1 MLKRKTLLSLLLASS
16 LTLTACGDTRF
27 ERAGSGAIIGGAAG
41 GASGVICCGN
51 PLDSGAAGLII
62 GAAVGALIG
71 FIINHPLI
79 FDDGY
84 RE

>member
-1 MLKRKTLLSLLLASS
+1 MITRKKLLSLLLASS
-16 LTLTACGDTRF
+16 LVLNACGDTRL
-27 ERAGSGAIIGGAAG
+27 ERAASGAIVGGAAG
-41 GASGVICCGN
+41 GASGVICCNN

-71 FIINHPLI
+71 FILNHPLI